1 MNASLKFFGAT
12 ENVTG
17 SRYLLEADGQRL
29 LIDCG
34 MHQERELRSRDWDP
48 FPVAPSSIDA
58 VLITHAHLDHCGF
71 LPRLARDGF
80 KGPVYCTPATAEIM
94 RISLLDS
101 AHLQE
106 SDAEQKRKRHER
118 EGRRGPFPEVPL
130 YTVANAEAC
139 FEQFRPIHCCRPTEV
154 AHGVTAS
161 LYDAGHILGSAM
173 IALDVGMNGESRR
186 IVFSGD
192 VGRWDRPILRDPST
206 FEQADYV
213 LVESTYGNRTH
224 EAIEAVD
231 EQLEAVIR
239 STVKRRGNIV
249 VPSFAIER
257 AQELLY
263 HMNELLRA
271 NRIPHILVFLDSP
284 MAIKVTDVF
293 RQHSELF
300 DEEAKETIAEH
311 KSLFDFPS
319 LMAVESSDHSKALN
333 YLGGTGMIIA
343 GSGMCTGGRIKHHLV
358 NNISR
363 PESTVLFVGYQAVG
377 TLGRQIVDG
386 AKQVRIFNET
396 YAVNARIEQIQGF
409 SSHADQN
416 ELMRWL
422 SAIKN
427 TPRKV
432 FVVHGE
438 KESAHEFAA
447 LVARKQG
454 WNVEI
459 PSYREEVKLD

>member
-1 MNASLKFFGAT
+1 MNFRLKFLGAA

-17 SRYLLEADGQRL
+17 SRFLLEADGQRL

-34 MHQERELRSRDWDP
+34 MHQERELRQRDWDP
-48 FPVAPSSIDA
+48 FPVPPSSIDA
-58 VLITHAHLDHCGF
+58 VLITHAHLDHCGY

-101 AHLQE
+101 ANLQE
-106 SDAEQKRKRHER
+106 SDAEQKQKRHER
-118 EGRRGPFPEVPL
+118 EGRTGPHPEEPL
-130 YTVANAEAC
+130 YTVADAEAC
-139 FEQFRPIHCCRPTEV
+139 FNLFKPIRCMRPTEV
-154 AHGVTAS
+154 ANGVTAS
-161 LYDAGHILGSAM
+161 LFDAGHILGSTM
-173 IALDVGMNGESRR
+173 IAVDIRLNGERRR

-206 FEQADYV
+206 FEQADYI

-224 EAIEAVD
+224 EPAEAVD
-231 EQLEAVIR
+231 DQLESVIKAA
-239 STVKRRGNIV
+239 VKRRGNIV

-263 HMNELLRA
+263 HMGELLRA

-293 RQHSELF
+293 RKHTELF
-300 DEEAKETIAEH
+300 DEEAQETIAAH

-319 LMAVESSDHSKALN
+319 LMAVESSEHSKALN
-333 YLGGTGMIIA
+333 YLGGAAMVIA

-386 AKQVRIFNET
+386 AKEVRIYNET

-422 SAIKN
+422 SAVKN
-427 TPRKV
+427 TPRKL

-438 KESAHEFAA
+438 KDSSRDFAA
-447 LVARKQG
+447 LAKEKLGWDVAIPGYRDE
-454 WNVEI
+454 VE
-459 PSYREEVKLD
+459 LD

>member
-1 MNASLKFFGAT
+1 MNARLKFLGAT

-17 SRYLLEADGQRL
+17 SRYLLETDGHRL
-29 LIDCG
+29 LVDCG
-34 MHQERELRSRDWDP
+34 IHQERELRSRDWNP
-48 FPVAPSSIDA
+48 FPVPPSSIDA

-106 SDAEQKRKRHER
+106 SDAEQKRRRHER
-118 EGRRGPFPEVPL
+118 EGRKGAYPEEPL
-130 YTVANAEAC
+130 YSVADAEAC
-139 FEQFRPIHCCRPTEV
+139 FNLFEPIHCGKPREV
-154 AHGVTAS
+154 AADVTAT
-161 LYDAGHILGSAM
+161 YRDAGHILGSAM
-173 IALDVGMNGESRR
+173 IALDVHMNGQNRR

-192 VGRWDRPILRDPST
+192 IGRWDRPIVRDPST

-213 LVESTYGNRTH
+213 LVESTYGNRLH
-224 EAIEAVD
+224 EAVEAVD
-231 EQLEAVIR
+231 DQLEDVIKAAVQ
-239 STVKRRGNIV
+239 RRGNII

-293 RQHSELF
+293 RKHPELF
-300 DEEAKETIAEH
+300 DEEAREIVAQH
-311 KSLFDFPS
+311 QSLFDFPS
-319 LMAVESSDHSKALN
+319 LMAVESSEHSKALN

-343 GSGMCTGGRIKHHLV
+343 GSGMCTGGRVKHHLV

-363 PESTVLFVGYQAVG
+363 PESTVLFVGYQASG

-386 AKQVRIFNET
+386 AKEVRIYNET
-396 YAVNARIEQIQGF
+396 HTVAARIEQIQGF

-416 ELMRWL
+416 ELLRWL
-422 SAIKN
+422 STIKN
-427 TPRKV
+427 TPRQV

-438 KESAHEFAA
+438 KESARTFAE
-447 LVARKQG
+447 LVAEKHG
-454 WNVEI
+454 WNVTV
-459 PSYREEVKLD
+459 PGYKDEVLLD